1 MSDSENK
8 IVRLHPDIGYYLL
21 NFLDGIDAC
30 NFIEVVNDDNQ
41 FSSIATATDCNFR
54 NLIQQIFYYGQKIL
68 LPKETFENYL
78 DNCEVFD
85 DRLVSIENCNSS
97 FIQPRQRLFVYRC
110 FSIEGF
116 RKLCR
121 IYRTPLFQCYTRLLS
136 FNTDFYCADFGLV
149 DYALYMP
156 TIVLER
162 ELNDHERKLFK
173 SETFKIKNE
182 KHIFAIYSM
191 LIELMDPA
199 AARAGG
205 WGIPSPSAF

>member
-1 MSDSENK
+1 MSESENK
-8 IVRLHPDIGYYLL
+8 IIQLYPDIGYHLL
-21 NFLDGIDAC
+21 NFLDGIDVC
-30 NFIEVVNDDNQ
+30 NFIEVVNDSNQ

-54 NLIQQIFYYGQKIL
+54 NLIQKIFCYGQKTL

-78 DNCEVFD
+78 DDCEVVD
-85 DRLVSIENCNSS
+85 DRLIWIENRNSS

-116 RKLCR
+116 GKLCR
-121 IYRTPLFQCYTRLLS
+121 VYRTPLFECYSRLLS
-136 FNTDFYCADFGLV
+136 FNTDLYCADFGLV
-149 DYALYMP
+149 DYALYMS

-173 SETFKIKNE
+173 SKTFKIENE

-191 LIELMDPA
+191 VIELMD
-199 AARAGG
+199 RTE
-205 WGIPSPSAF
+205 S